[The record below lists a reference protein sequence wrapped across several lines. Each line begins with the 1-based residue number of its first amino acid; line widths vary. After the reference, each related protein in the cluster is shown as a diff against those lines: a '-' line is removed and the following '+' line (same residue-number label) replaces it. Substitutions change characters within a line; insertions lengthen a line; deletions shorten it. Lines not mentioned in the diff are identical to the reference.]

1 MRILI
6 FSTAYF
12 PHVGGAEVAVK
23 EITDRIGDVDFDM
36 ITIRLDKKDAKHEK
50 NFGNIK
56 NIYRIGWGLGKIDKL
71 LFPFR
76 ASRFAQKL
84 HKQEKYDMIWSIM
97 ASFSGFASLFFKKKN
112 SDVKFSLTLQEGDDL
127 NEIENKVNYPFVK
140 KWFREIF
147 IEADYIQVISKYLAD
162 WARGMGATAKIDIV
176 RNGMDFKQVNEDEKE
191 KLKIKLNIK
200 NEKVVLTTS
209 RLVKKN
215 GIEDL
220 IKAVAELPV
229 KLIICGDGELKN
241 ELKQLTKDLK
251 IEDKIIFTGFIQP
264 DKLFSYYAIADIF
277 CRPSISEGL
286 GNSFLEAMGA
296 GVPIIGT
303 PVGGIPDFLKDSETG
318 WFCNVKDPESITEK
332 VKYILNPENKEK
344 VDIVKIQAKN
354 SLKSFYN
361 WQVIAIQMKNIF
373 NKLIN

>member
-1 MRILI
+1 MKVLI

-23 EITDRIGDVDFDM
+23 EITNRIGDVDFDM